1 MNKRNSILES
11 LSEGMLTTAVAKGKG
26 DVTDFFNDLLNGKV
40 PKGID
45 IENNINRIYETDSR
59 AMKVYKSKIIK
70 SKIIKS
76 KTAKNLTFNELPNGY
91 VSVVFNDL
99 TVKRAMVIHIDPM
112 DLEDFIEDALT
123 YDTDYIDFMADI
135 DSKYTVLCD
144 VVWDDV
150 NNKLCLTDEDTI
162 KVFLRKYFDNNNK
175 TKYTQWFISSDLDSM
190 LSNIDGKLFMHPSG
204 KALILYF
211 NADVIDKNMFSA
223 YVDMFP
229 SISGDFQCTCAVS
242 GDTALIQLRIRD

>member
-11 LSEGMLTTAVAKGKG
+11 LSEGILTTAVAKGKG

-45 IENNINRIYETDSR
+45 IENNINRIYYTDSR
-59 AMKVYKSKIIK
+59 AMKVYK

>member
-26 DVTDFFNDLLNGKV
+26 DVTDFFNDLLKGKV

-45 IENNINRIYETDSR
+45 IESNINSIYETDSR
-59 AMKVYKSKIIK
+59 AMKVYKSKF
-70 SKIIKS
+70 IKS
-76 KTAKNLTFNELPNGY
+76 KTVKNLTFNELPNGY
-91 VSVVFNDL
+91 VSVVFNEL
-99 TVKRAMVIHIDPM
+99 TVKRAMVIHIDM
-112 DLEDFIEDALT
+112 DLEDFIDDALT
-123 YDTDYIDFMADI
+123 FDTEYVFFMADI
-135 DSKYTVLCD
+135 DSKYSVLAD
-144 VVWDDV
+144 VVWDDT

-175 TKYTQWFISSDLDSM
+175 TKYTQWFISSNLDSM

-211 NADVIDKNMFSA
+211 NADVIDKNRFSA
-223 YVDMFP
+223 YVDLFP
-229 SISGDFQCTCAVS
+229 SLSGDFQSTCAVS

>member
-70 SKIIKS
+70 SK
-76 KTAKNLTFNELPNGY
+76 TAKNLTFNELPNGY

-135 DSKYTVLCD
+135 GSKYTVLCD

-175 TKYTQWFISSDLDSM
+175 TKYTRWFISSDLDSM

>member
-26 DVTDFFNDLLNGKV
+26 DITDFFNDLLNGKV

-59 AMKVYKSKIIK
+59 AMKVYK

-204 KALILYF
+204 KAFILYF

-242 GDTALIQLRIRD
+242 GYTALIQLRIRD

>member
-11 LSEGMLTTAVAKGKG
+11 LSEGMLTTAVPKGKG
-26 DVTDFFNDLLNGKV
+26 DITDFFNDILRGKI
-40 PKGID
+40 PKD
-45 IENNINRIYETDSR
+45 VKVESNITRLYETDSR
-59 AMKVYKSKIIK
+59 AVKVYRSKP
-70 SKIIKS
+70 IKS
-76 KTAKNLTFNELPNGY
+76 KTVKNLTFNELPNGY

-123 YDTDYIDFMADI
+123 FDTDYINFMSDI

-175 TKYTQWFISSDLDSM
+175 TKYTHWFISSNLDSM

-211 NADVIDKNMFSA
+211 NADVIDKSRFSG
-223 YVDMFP
+223 YVDLFP
-229 SISGDFQCTCAVS
+229 SLSGDFQSTCAVS

>member
-26 DVTDFFNDLLNGKV
+26 VVTNFFSDLLKGKV
-40 PKGID
+40 PKDVYVESNIIRVYNTD
-45 IENNINRIYETDSR
+45 IR
-59 AMKVYKSKIIK
+59 AMKVYK

-99 TVKRAMVIHIDPM
+99 TVKRAMVIHIDM

-123 YDTDYIDFMADI
+123 YDTDYIDFMSDI

-175 TKYTQWFISSDLDSM
+175 TKYTGWFISSNLDSM
-190 LSNIDGKLFMHPSG
+190 ISNINGKLFMHSSD

-229 SISGDFQCTCAVS
+229 SISGDFQCTCAVR
-242 GDTALIQLRIRD
+242 GDTALFQLRIKD

>member
-1 MNKRNSILES
+1 MNKINSILES
-11 LSEGMLTTAVAKGKG
+11 LSEGMLTTAVARGKG
-26 DVTDFFNDLLNGKV
+26 DVTDFFNDLLKGKV

-59 AMKVYKSKIIK
+59 AVKVYRSKIIK
-70 SKIIKS
+70 SK
-76 KTAKNLTFNELPNGY
+76 AVKNLTFNELPNGY

-112 DLEDFIEDALT
+112 DLEDFIDDALT
-123 YDTDYIDFMADI
+123 FDTDYIDF

-190 LSNIDGKLFMHPSG
+190 LSNIDGKLFMHPTG

-211 NADVIDKNMFSA
+211 NADVIDKNRFSD
-223 YVDMFP
+223 YVNLFP
-229 SISGDFQCTCAVS
+229 SLSGDFQSTCAVS
-242 GDTALIQLRIRD
+242 GDTALFQLRIRD

>member
-1 MNKRNSILES
+1 MNIRNSILES
-11 LSEGMLTTAVAKGKG
+11 LSEGMLITAVPKGKG
-26 DVTDFFNDLLNGKV
+26 DVTDFFNDLLKGKV
-40 PKGID
+40 PKGIA
-45 IENNINRIYETDSR
+45 IENNINKIYATDSR
-59 AMKVYKSKIIK
+59 AMKVYKSKPV
-70 SKIIKS
+70 KS
-76 KTAKNLTFNELPNGY
+76 KTVKNLTFNELPSGY
-91 VSVVFNDL
+91 VSVVFNEL
-99 TVKRAMVIHIDPM
+99 TVKRAMVIHIDM

-123 YDTDYIDFMADI
+123 FDTEYVFFMADI
-135 DSKYTVLCD
+135 GSKYSVLAD
-144 VVWDDV
+144 VVWDDT

-175 TKYTQWFISSDLDSM
+175 TKYTQWFISSNLDSM

-211 NADVIDKNMFSA
+211 NADVIDKNRFSA

-229 SISGDFQCTCAVS
+229 SISGDFHSTCAVS

>member
-59 AMKVYKSKIIK
+59 AMKVYK

-175 TKYTQWFISSDLDSM
+175 TKYTQWFISFNLDSM

>member
-59 AMKVYKSKIIK
+59 AMKVYK

-204 KALILYF
+204 KELILYF

>member
-45 IENNINRIYETDSR
+45 IDNNINRIYETDSR
-59 AMKVYKSKIIK
+59 AMKVYK

-211 NADVIDKNMFSA
+211 SADVIDKNMFSA

-242 GDTALIQLRIRD
+242 DDTALIQLRIRD

>member
-59 AMKVYKSKIIK
+59 AMKVYK

-150 NNKLCLTDEDTI
+150 NNKLCLIDEDTI

>member
-59 AMKVYKSKIIK
+59 AMKVYK

-175 TKYTQWFISSDLDSM
+175 TKYTQWFISSNLDSM

-204 KALILYF
+204 KVLILYF

-242 GDTALIQLRIRD
+242 GYTALIQLRIRD

>member
-1 MNKRNSILES
+1 MNMINSILES

-70 SKIIKS
+70 SK
-76 KTAKNLTFNELPNGY
+76 TAKNLTFNELPNGY

-112 DLEDFIEDALT
+112 DLEDFIEYALT

>member
-70 SKIIKS
+70 SK
-76 KTAKNLTFNELPNGY
+76 TAKNLTFNELPNGY

-123 YDTDYIDFMADI
+123 YDTDYIDFMSDI

-175 TKYTQWFISSDLDSM
+175 TKYTQWFISSNLDSM
-190 LSNIDGKLFMHPSG
+190 LSNIDGRLFMHPSG

>member
-59 AMKVYKSKIIK
+59 AMKVYK

-175 TKYTQWFISSDLDSM
+175 TKYTQWFISSNLDSM

>member
-59 AMKVYKSKIIK
+59 AMKVYK

-223 YVDMFP
+223 YVDMLP

>member
-59 AMKVYKSKIIK
+59 AMKVYK

-190 LSNIDGKLFMHPSG
+190 LSNINGKLFMHPSG

>member
-45 IENNINRIYETDSR
+45 IENNINRIYETGSR
-59 AMKVYKSKIIK
+59 AMKVYK

-190 LSNIDGKLFMHPSG
+190 LSNIDGKLFMHPYG
-204 KALILYF
+204 KELILYF

-242 GDTALIQLRIRD
+242 GDTALIQLRIRN

>member
-40 PKGID
+40 PKGIY

-59 AMKVYKSKIIK
+59 AMKVYK

-190 LSNIDGKLFMHPSG
+190 LSNIDGRLFMHPSG

>member
-11 LSEGMLTTAVAKGKG
+11 LSECMLTTAVAKGKG

-59 AMKVYKSKIIK
+59 AMKVYK

-175 TKYTQWFISSDLDSM
+175 TKYTQWFIFSNLDSM

-204 KALILYF
+204 EELILYF

-242 GDTALIQLRIRD
+242 GDTALIQLRIGD

>member
-59 AMKVYKSKIIK
+59 AMKVYK

-175 TKYTQWFISSDLDSM
+175 TKYTQWFISSNLDSM

-242 GDTALIQLRIRD
+242 GDTALIQLRISD

>member
-70 SKIIKS
+70 SK
-76 KTAKNLTFNELPNGY
+76 TAKNLTFNELPNGY

-135 DSKYTVLCD
+135 GSKYTVLCD

>member
-59 AMKVYKSKIIK
+59 AMKVYK

-242 GDTALIQLRIRD
+242 GYTALIQLRIGD

>member
-59 AMKVYKSKIIK
+59 AMKVYK

-175 TKYTQWFISSDLDSM
+175 TKYTQWFISSNLDSM
-190 LSNIDGKLFMHPSG
+190 LSNINGKLFMHPSG